1 MKKMVSLMVAAAL
14 VAGGISGCS
23 KAAVKETSGGAAGQE
38 KTAETTAS
46 QESGG
51 GEKSPVTLTY
61 WQHSSAARDDMMT
74 ELVKTFEEQN
84 PDIKVNLEFIPEADY
99 SQKLIPA
106 LATDTAPDVF
116 QIQSGMVSKL
126 AQSGAIKPLAES
138 VMSADSITA
147 GFVPAAVD
155 GLKYDG
161 KYYGMPTDLQTIVL
175 LWNKKLVSEAGLDAE
190 KGPQTWEEFFDWAR
204 KLTKTED
211 GKLVQSGWGGT
222 GYAPEVLSIIK
233 QYGGTFYDD
242 TAGQYVFADDPKV
255 LEAIK
260 AYIAS
265 YKTDKVYNTEF
276 VKSWAGFRQ
285 GLIGMMLGHP
295 AMIGNLPQTAPDL
308 DFGVG
313 PIPAKGESRATCVTS
328 WGYVMS
334 AKAPDEAATRF
345 IQFLSSED
353 VEKQWTEKT
362 GELPA
367 RKTLLE
373 DAGLKSELKVAV
385 AIESLNDSFVGVLQT
400 SALNTIWTES
410 MDRILKTDEP
420 LETILK
426 DAQSKMNDELKNPV

>member
-161 KYYGMPTDLQTIVL
+161 KYYGMPTDLQ
-175 LWNKKLVSEAGLDAE
+175 
-190 KGPQTWEEFFDWAR
+190 
-204 KLTKTED
+204 
-211 GKLVQSGWGGT
+211 
-222 GYAPEVLSIIK
+222 LS
-233 QYGGTFYDD
+233 
-242 TAGQYVFADDPKV
+242 
-255 LEAIK
+255 
-260 AYIAS
+260 
-265 YKTDKVYNTEF
+265 
-276 VKSWAGFRQ
+276 
-285 GLIGMMLGHP
+285 LIH
-295 AMIGNLPQTAPDL
+295 I
-308 DFGVG
+308 
-313 PIPAKGESRATCVTS
+313 
-328 WGYVMS
+328 
-334 AKAPDEAATRF
+334 
-345 IQFLSSED
+345 
-353 VEKQWTEKT
+353 
-362 GELPA
+362 
-367 RKTLLE
+367 
-373 DAGLKSELKVAV
+373 
-385 AIESLNDSFVGVLQT
+385 
-400 SALNTIWTES
+400 
-410 MDRILKTDEP
+410 
-420 LETILK
+420 
-426 DAQSKMNDELKNPV
+426 